1 MRGPVGWAGKPIS
14 SELVFENLGLA
25 IAKWLAKAAARIRK
39 VKCDETKPHCQ
50 RALQFFCEIAGPCLS
65 GPTDPY
71 FWTHLVLQFGNSE
84 PAVKHS
90 IVAISLLY
98 EDETQQPEAPNHSL
112 ALRHYNAAIH
122 ELKIMDNQ
130 PLVLLAC
137 LLFVCI
143 EFLQSNREA
152 AIQHCNHG
160 IAIMEHYGSASW
172 TMEHLVPIFRRLSV
186 FPFFFGSTSADFPNL
201 AVLAYPTPTAFASF
215 SEAQSM
221 IDDIFNQTVR
231 LIRCGDVYRF
241 GFMRRKEP
249 TSDLLEEQARIQ
261 SMLRTW
267 KWKALFGDLD
277 ATQTSNE
284 ISRNFLW
291 MRLVTTSTST
301 ASVTWL
307 SSPRVLE
314 LPELS
319 PKFVFEMALTPM
331 LFYVAMKCRSLDV
344 RLEAL
349 GLIKVLGVPRE
360 NLWESHAMHAL
371 GRRMIEIEHGV
382 ILDRLGQPSAIPASF
397 PGLPPDERRV
407 RHFVAEPEP
416 TLQTAMDGWK
426 MCGRRV
432 DFFMLTAEDDI
443 YLHSEVLANEE
454 YGHVQVSPE
463 MPGMARG
470 SPGACEDV
478 EGDWLRHCQPVVGGK
493 IGASR
498 V

>member
-1 MRGPVGWAGKPIS
+1 M
-14 SELVFENLGLA
+14 
-25 IAKWLAKAAARIRK
+25 ARKGSRKVRTGCLTCKIRK

-50 RALQFFCEIAGPCLS
+50 RGEGRALQFFCEIAGPCLS

-291 MRLVTTSTST
+291 MRFEICRIWSSMAFAAEETGYDEHIDSFRHLVEQSSRPR
-301 ASVTWL
+301 AAGAVT
-307 SSPRVLE
+307 E
-314 LPELS
+314 
-319 PKFVFEMALTPM
+319 
-331 LFYVAMKCRSLDV
+331 CRSLDV